1 MYDIYMGALGEEAVF
16 SILKDFNY
24 YIEEMPEGTVEWFDG
39 YLAVGNTVLLI
50 DVKHWDMDKSCLQ
63 RDDTFEKCKSKLKN
77 LKENMPPD
85 FKGKKLQA
93 LYINV
98 SYSEGSN
105 ITGSTFSDK
114 ENVLVES
121 AKLLDADV
129 IDVPGVLDI
138 KTGQSN
144 IPPMEQLLNL
154 LETIKGISD
163 E

>member
-1 MYDIYMGALGEEAVF
+1 
-16 SILKDFNY
+16 
-24 YIEEMPEGTVEWFDG
+24 MPEGTIEWFDG
-39 YLAVGNTVLLI
+39 YLVVGNRVLLI

-85 FKGKKLQA
+85 IKGKNLQA